1 MAPPQCARLR
11 NLPMARK
18 TKRPPRSAAIRAR
31 RRIAPRSRAAPRAG
45 LDPHRCEQFLVHEA
59 RLLDEG
65 KFDEWLALFTPD
77 AWYWVP
83 SEPDQPDPHETV
95 SLIYDDR
102 RLLETR
108 VRRLASPRMYSQEPR
123 SRTSRIV
130 TNFAIEASDRS
141 GCTVRSKFM
150 MIEYRREQQ
159 RIFAGTALHR
169 LVQSHGRIMVAWK
182 RVDLI
187 NCDAPLDGITIPF

>member
-1 MAPPQCARLR
+1 MSEVG
-11 NLPMARK
+11 
-18 TKRPPRSAAIRAR
+18 TVRPTVGVTGRVS
-31 RRIAPRSRAAPRAG
+31 
-45 LDPHRCEQFLVHEA
+45 LDGDICEAFLVHEA
-59 RLLDEG
+59 RLLDEAR
-65 KFDEWLALFTPD
+65 FHDWLALFTPD

-83 SEPDQPDPHETV
+83 SEPNQPDPVETI

-123 SRTSRIV
+123 SRTSRIMTNV
-130 TNFAIEASDRS
+130 TIEEAGKDA
-141 GCTVRSKFM
+141 CTVRSKFM

-159 RIFAGTALHR
+159 RLFGGTLLHR
-169 LVQSHGRIMVAWK
+169 LVQTDGRIIIAWK
-182 RVDLI
+182 RIDLV